1 MDAYGDACADS
12 RYPSLNMYKMYK
24 KLFALLFL
32 GSVIALPLRVH
43 ASTVD
48 LSLDDNSI
56 SFSESTLYAG
66 DSIRIYVKVRNVGD
80 TDVSAYVLFYQGGM
94 LIGASQPVST
104 RAGGNPDD
112 VYVDFTVPTGS
123 FNIRAVIQGSS
134 PQDGNPANDAAQTP
148 LYTPIVD
155 ADRDGVI
162 DESDNCV
169 NDSNTDQL
177 DTDKDGQGDVCD
189 SDDDGDGVADS
200 SDLYP
205 LDASKSKDAPVVI
218 AEPVVATP
226 VTTTTTAPS
235 TVSTP
240 SASAAS
246 ATSSS
251 SSSATTSSASSD
263 AADTSAPVVAVAS
276 ATSKLTTSPLARFT
290 WKQVDWRTYE
300 FTLAEQPTDGVRFSW
315 DFGDGATSVQPQIT
329 HAFSGPGSYTVTLA
343 IVDDAG
349 NTLSDAQTF
358 DVTFFHLGNP
368 QVMGIMSL
376 LMLAL
381 FVFGFAFIKLRS
393 SKLEEKKA
401 NV

>member
-1 MDAYGDACADS
+1 
-12 RYPSLNMYKMYK
+12 MYR
-24 KLFALLFL
+24 KLFYGFLLGL
-32 GSVIALPLRVH
+32 IIVLPSSVH

-66 DSIRIYVKVRNVGD
+66 DLIRIYAKVRNIGD
-80 TDVSAYVLFYQGGM
+80 TDVSASVSFYQGGL
-94 LIGASQPVST
+94 LIGTSQAVST
-104 RAGGNPDD
+104 RVGGNPDD

-134 PQDGNPANDAAQTP
+134 PQDGNPANDAAQTA

-155 ADRDGVI
+155 ADRDGAI
-162 DESDNCV
+162 DDSDNCV

-200 SDLYP
+200 SDQYP

-218 AEPVVATP
+218 NVPVEATP
-226 VTTTTTAPS
+226 VTTVTTAPS
-235 TVSTP
+235 IAPTL
-240 SASAAS
+240 SAP
-246 ATSSS
+246 ATSVASSS
-251 SSSATTSSASSD
+251 SGQAPATLAATAEAATGTTLGVSVSSALSR
-263 AADTSAPVVAVAS
+263 
-276 ATSKLTTSPLARFT
+276 LTTSPSARFT

-315 DFGDGATSVQPQIT
+315 DFGDGATSVQSQIT

-381 FVFGFAFIKLRS
+381 FAFGFAFIKLRS
-393 SKLEEKKA
+393 SKIEEKQAK
-401 NV
+401 V

>member
-1 MDAYGDACADS
+1 
-12 RYPSLNMYKMYK
+12 MYR
-24 KLFALLFL
+24 KLFLLCL
-32 GSVIALPLRVH
+32 LTSIAASPLRVH

-48 LSLDDNSI
+48 LSIDTNSI

-66 DSIRIYVKVRNVGD
+66 DSIRIYAKIRNIGD

-155 ADRDGVI
+155 DDRDGVV
-162 DESDNCV
+162 DESDNCA
-169 NDSNTDQL
+169 NDSNADQL
-177 DTDKDGQGDVCD
+177 DADKDGKGDVCD
-189 SDDDGDGVADS
+189 SDDDGDGVADA
-200 SDLYP
+200 SDQYP
-205 LDASKSKDAPVVI
+205 LDASKSKDAPVV
-218 AEPVVATP
+218 AVPVVTTP
-226 VTTTTTAPS
+226 VTAAPSAPATTA
-235 TVSTP
+235 
-240 SASAAS
+240 
-246 ATSSS
+246 ATSSTTAQAPS
-251 SSSATTSSASSD
+251 NSPINGGGSATEPETAVHSD
-263 AADTSAPVVAVAS
+263 VAVTS

-290 WKQVDWRTYE
+290 WKQTDWRTYE

-329 HAFSGPGSYTVTLA
+329 HAFAGPGSYTVTLA

-358 DVTFFHLGNP
+358 DVTFFHLDNP
-368 QVMGIMSL
+368 QVVGIMAL
-376 LMLAL
+376 LVAAL
-381 FVFGFAFIKLRS
+381 FAFGFAFIKLRS
-393 SKLEEKKA
+393 SKEDDKEKK
-401 NV
+401 VV

>member
-1 MDAYGDACADS
+1 
-12 RYPSLNMYKMYK
+12 MYKMYRN
-24 KLFALLFL
+24 FFSVFLLSL
-32 GSVIALPLRVH
+32 IAALPSRVY

-66 DSIRIYVKVRNVGD
+66 DSIRIYAKVRNVGD

-134 PQDGNPANDAAQTP
+134 PQDDNPANDAAQTP

-169 NDSNTDQL
+169 NDSNADQL

-189 SDDDGDGVADS
+189 SDDDGDGVTDS

-205 LDASKSKDAPVVI
+205 LDASKSKEAPVVI
-218 AEPVVATP
+218 TAPVVATP

-235 TVSTP
+235 TASTP

-251 SSSATTSSASSD
+251 SAQSTTTAATTTEASDATTSG
-263 AADTSAPVVAVAS
+263 AAVTS

-393 SKLEEKKA
+393 RKIEEKKES
-401 NV
+401 V

>member
-1 MDAYGDACADS
+1 MDAYGNARTYS
-12 RYPSLNMYKMYK
+12 RHTNVNMRLK
-24 KLFALLFL
+24 LFL
-32 GSVIALPLRVH
+32 GVLLGFLVVVPSGAH

-48 LSLDDNSI
+48 LSLEANAI

-66 DSIRIYVKVRNVGD
+66 DAIRIYAKVRNVGD
-80 TDVSAYVLFYQGGM
+80 TDVSAYVSFYQGGI
-94 LIGASQPVST
+94 LIGTSQPVST

-123 FNIRAVIQGSS
+123 FNIRAVLQGSS
-134 PQDGNPANDAAQTP
+134 PQDVNPANDAAQTP

-155 ADRDGVI
+155 ADRDGVV
-162 DESDNCV
+162 DDSDNCV
-169 NDSNTDQL
+169 NDSNADQL

-189 SDDDGDGVADS
+189 NDDDGDGVADS
-200 SDLYP
+200 SDQYP
-205 LDASKSKDAPVVI
+205 LDASKSKDAPVVV
-218 AEPVVATP
+218 ATPAVVAPVTTPTPAP
-226 VTTTTTAPS
+226 VTTTTSSVP
-235 TVSTP
+235 
-240 SASAAS
+240 AAS
-246 ATSSS
+246 VTSSS
-251 SSSATTSSASSD
+251 SAQSAISPTTAPEAAD
-263 AADTSAPVVAVAS
+263 AAATSVVVTT

-358 DVTFFHLGNP
+358 DVTFFHLDNP
-368 QVMGIMSL
+368 QVVGIMAL
-376 LMLAL
+376 LIVAL

-393 SKLEEKKA
+393 SKPEDKEKS
-401 NV
+401 V

>member
-1 MDAYGDACADS
+1 MLH
-12 RYPSLNMYKMYK
+12 R
-24 KLFALLFL
+24 KLFLSFLFGL
-32 GSVIALPLRVH
+32 IIALPSSVR

-48 LSLDDNSI
+48 LSLDGNSI

-66 DSIRIYVKVRNVGD
+66 DSIRIYAKVRNVGD
-80 TDVSAYVLFYQGGM
+80 ADVSAYVLFYQGGM

-123 FNIRAVIQGSS
+123 FNIRAVLQGSS
-134 PQDGNPANDAAQTP
+134 PQDVNPANDAAQTP

-155 ADRDGVI
+155 ADRDGVL
-162 DESDNCV
+162 DGDDNCV
-169 NDSNTDQL
+169 SDSNADQL
-177 DTDKDGQGDVCD
+177 DTDKDGRGNVCD

-200 SDLYP
+200 SDQYP
-205 LDASKSKDAPVVI
+205 LDGSKSKDAPVVV
-218 AEPVVATP
+218 AAPVVATP
-226 VTTTTTAPS
+226 VATTITTTTAASSSAASP
-235 TVSTP
+235 TAVSSSSP
-240 SASAAS
+240 QSASASSTVAEATNAAASGAS
-246 ATSSS
+246 AKT
-251 SSSATTSSASSD
+251 
-263 AADTSAPVVAVAS
+263 

-290 WKQVDWRTYE
+290 WKQIDWRTYE

-368 QVMGIMSL
+368 QVVGIMSL

-393 SKLEEKKA
+393 NKEDKKTA
-401 NV
+401 V

>member
-1 MDAYGDACADS
+1 
-12 RYPSLNMYKMYK
+12 MYR
-24 KLFALLFL
+24 KLFSVFLLGL
-32 GSVIALPLRVH
+32 IVALPLRVH

-48 LSLDDNSI
+48 LSLDSNSI

-66 DSIRIYVKVRNVGD
+66 DTIRIYAKVRNVGD

-94 LIGASQPVST
+94 LIGATQPVST

-155 ADRDGVI
+155 ADRDGII
-162 DESDNCV
+162 DDNDNCV
-169 NDSNTDQL
+169 NDSNADQL

-200 SDLYP
+200 SDQYP
-205 LDASKSKDAPVVI
+205 LDASKSKDAPVVV
-218 AEPVVATP
+218 APPVVSAP
-226 VTTTTTAPS
+226 VVTVPTTTTTATTSSNTAS
-235 TVSTP
+235 TTAP
-240 SASAAS
+240 
-246 ATSSS
+246 SSS
-251 SSSATTSSASSD
+251 SSSTVTSTSSTE
-263 AADTSAPVVAVAS
+263 AADASVSDVKVTS

-349 NTLSDAQTF
+349 NTLSDAQVF
-358 DVTFFHLGNP
+358 DVTFFHLDNP
-368 QVMGIMSL
+368 QVVGIMAL
-376 LMLAL
+376 LILAL

-393 SKLEEKKA
+393 SKAEDKK
-401 NV
+401 VSV

>member
-1 MDAYGDACADS
+1 MYEFEIS
-12 RYPSLNMYKMYK
+12 RPNMYR
-24 KLFALLFL
+24 KLFPVFLFGL
-32 GSVIALPLRVH
+32 MIVLPLRAH

-66 DSIRIYVKVRNVGD
+66 DSIRIYARVRNIGD
-80 TDVSAYVLFYQGGM
+80 TDVSASVLFYQGGM

-104 RAGGNPDD
+104 RVGGNPDD

-134 PQDGNPANDAAQTP
+134 PQDVNPANDAAQTP

-155 ADRDGVI
+155 ADRDGVL
-162 DESDNCV
+162 DDGDNCV
-169 NDSNTDQL
+169 SDSNADQL
-177 DTDKDGQGDVCD
+177 DTDRDGKGNVCD

-200 SDLYP
+200 SDRYP

-218 AEPVVATP
+218 AAPVVAAP
-226 VTTTTTAPS
+226 VTSTAPVAATTTTSSAES
-235 TVSTP
+235 
-240 SASAAS
+240 SASVS
-246 ATSSS
+246 GS
-251 SSSATTSSASSD
+251 SSSAVASSASNTKTT
-263 AADTSAPVVAVAS
+263 DTSAPVVTVVS

-290 WKQVDWRTYE
+290 WKQIDWRTYE
-300 FTLAEQPTDGVRFSW
+300 FTLADQPTDGVRFSW

-349 NTLSDAQTF
+349 STLSDAQAF
-358 DVTFFHLGNP
+358 DVTFFHLDNP
-368 QVMGIMSL
+368 QVVGIMVL
-376 LMLAL
+376 LIIAL
-381 FVFGFAFIKLRS
+381 FIFGFAFIKLRS
-393 SKLEEKKA
+393 SKNEDVKTS
-401 NV
+401 V

>member
-1 MDAYGDACADS
+1 MYRKFFS
-12 RYPSLNMYKMYK
+12 VFLLSL
-24 KLFALLFL
+24 
-32 GSVIALPLRVH
+32 VVALPQRAH

-48 LSLDDNSI
+48 LSLDSNSI

-66 DSIRIYVKVRNVGD
+66 DSIRIYAKVRNVGD
-80 TDVSAYVLFYQGGM
+80 TDVSAYVTFYQGGM
-94 LIGASQPVST
+94 LIGTSQAVST
-104 RAGGNPDD
+104 RTGGNPDD

-134 PQDGNPANDAAQTP
+134 PQDDNPANDAAQTP

-162 DESDNCV
+162 DDSDNCV
-169 NDSNTDQL
+169 NDSNADQL

-200 SDLYP
+200 SDQYP
-205 LDASKSKDAPVVI
+205 LDATKSKDAPAVI
-218 AEPVVATP
+218 AAPVVATP
-226 VTTTTTAPS
+226 VITTTTNET
-235 TVSTP
+235 
-240 SASAAS
+240 
-246 ATSSS
+246 
-251 SSSATTSSASSD
+251 ATTSSSAALSTAPSSSSGS
-263 AADTSAPVVAVAS
+263 AATLSVSSAGADDTLVPVVAVAS

-329 HAFSGPGSYTVTLA
+329 HAFSGPGSCTVTLA

-393 SKLEEKKA
+393 SKLEENKA

>member
-1 MDAYGDACADS
+1 MCVLEIFK
-12 RYPSLNMYKMYK
+12 RNMYR
-24 KLFALLFL
+24 KLFPLFL
-32 GSVIALPLRVH
+32 SCLAVVLPLQAR
-43 ASTVD
+43 AGTAD
-48 LSLDDNSI
+48 LSIDANSI

-66 DSIRIYVKVRNVGD
+66 DSIRIYAKIRNVGD

-134 PQDGNPANDAAQTP
+134 PQDTNPANDAAQTP

-162 DESDNCV
+162 DDSDNCV
-169 NDSNTDQL
+169 NDSNADQI

-200 SDLYP
+200 TDQYP
-205 LDASKSKDAPVVI
+205 LDASKSKDAPVVT
-218 AEPVVATP
+218 PTSVVAPVEPAPAPTVSSNSSSPAPSATTP
-226 VTTTTTAPS
+226 STNTAIAPS
-235 TVSTP
+235 TTETLNVTD
-240 SASAAS
+240 SAVTI
-246 ATSSS
+246 TSS
-251 SSSATTSSASSD
+251 
-263 AADTSAPVVAVAS
+263 
-276 ATSKLTTSPLARFT
+276 TSKLTTSPLARFT
-290 WKQVDWRTYE
+290 WKQIDWRTYE

-343 IVDDAG
+343 IVDDVG

-358 DVTFFHLGNP
+358 DVTFFHLDNP
-368 QVMGIMSL
+368 QVVGIMAL
-376 LMLAL
+376 LIVAL

-393 SKLEEKKA
+393 NKEDTKEKM
-401 NV
+401 V